1 MNRRTDV
8 KSKTLLVIGGAGY
21 VGSYVNKRL
30 QQEGYE
36 TVVYDNL
43 SRGHRSNVVCGSFI
57 QGDLADLST
66 LESLF
71 KQHTFAGILHFAAYT
86 DVGESVTNPYIYYQ
100 NNVSNTLNLLHFA
113 VKYGVKAF
121 VFSSSAAI
129 FGLPLKDLIDEEHPC
144 APINPYG
151 RTKWFL
157 EMILADFDRAYGLK
171 SCCLRY
177 FNAAG
182 ADPEGEIKLQL
193 RKETN
198 LIPLLLRSLQ
208 EPKQKVTLFGSD
220 YPTPDGT
227 CVRDYIHLY
236 DLAEAHIKG
245 LEQLFASSTS
255 QQAAST
261 AYNLGNGHG
270 FSVKEV
276 IDAVERVTGLPLQ
289 IVNGARRPGDPPV
302 LVANAKKAEHEL
314 GWKPRYPDLDTMIAH
329 AYRVMV

>member
-1 MNRRTDV
+1 MNRRTQA

-30 QQEGYE
+30 QQEGYD
-36 TVVYDNL
+36 TVVFDNL
-43 SRGHRSNVVCGSFI
+43 SRGHRSNVVCGSFV
-57 QGDLADLST
+57 QGDLADLAT

-71 KQHTFAGILHFAAYT
+71 RQHTFSGILHFAAYT
-86 DVGESVTNPYIYYQ
+86 DVGESVNNPYIYYQ
-100 NNVSNTLNLLHFA
+100 NNVVNTLNLLQLA
-113 VKYGVKAF
+113 VNYGVKTF

-129 FGLPLKDLIDEEHPC
+129 FGVPLKDLIDEDHPC

-151 RTKWFL
+151 RTKWFI
-157 EMILADFDRAYGLK
+157 EMLLQDFDHAYGLK

-182 ADPEGEIKLQL
+182 ADPEGEIKWHP

-198 LIPLLLRSLQ
+198 LIPLLLRSLK

-220 YPTPDGT
+220 YPTRDGT
-227 CVRDYIHLY
+227 CIRDYIHLH

-245 LEQLFASSTS
+245 LEQLFETSTS
-255 QQAAST
+255 S
-261 AYNLGNGHG
+261 AYNLGNGRG

-276 IDAVERVTGLPLQ
+276 VDAVERVTGLPLH
-289 IVNGARRPGDPPV
+289 IVHGARRPGDTPV
-302 LVANAKKAEHEL
+302 LVADSKKAELEL
-314 GWKPRYPDLDTMIAH
+314 GWKPLYPDLETMIAH
-329 AYRVMV
+329 AYKVMM

>member
-1 MNRRTDV
+1 MDRRTEV

-30 QQEGYE
+30 SQAGYE
-36 TVVYDNL
+36 TVIYDNL
-43 SRGHRSNVVCGSFI
+43 SRGHRSNVVRGNFI
-57 QGDLADLST
+57 QGDLADQPA
-66 LESLF
+66 LEALF
-71 KQHTFAGILHFAAYT
+71 QQHTFAGILHFAAYT

-100 NNVSNTLNLLHFA
+100 NNVSNTLNLLHLA
-113 VKYGVKAF
+113 VNYGVKAF

-129 FGLPLKDLIDEEHPC
+129 FGLPLSDRIDENHPC

-151 RTKWFL
+151 RTKWFI
-157 EMILADFDRAYGLK
+157 EMLLQDFDRAYGLK

-182 ADPEGEIKLQL
+182 ADPEGEIKWHK
-193 RKETN
+193 RRETN

-220 YPTPDGT
+220 YPTRDGT
-227 CVRDYIHLY
+227 CIRDYIHLY

-245 LEQLFASSTS
+245 LEQLFARST
-255 QQAAST
+255 ST

-270 FSVKEV
+270 YSVKEV
-276 IDAVERVTGLPLQ
+276 IDAVERVTGQYLQ
-289 IVNGARRPGDPPV
+289 VVNGARRPGDPPV
-302 LVANAKKAEHEL
+302 LVANAKKAEVEL

-329 AYRVMV
+329 AYGVMATS